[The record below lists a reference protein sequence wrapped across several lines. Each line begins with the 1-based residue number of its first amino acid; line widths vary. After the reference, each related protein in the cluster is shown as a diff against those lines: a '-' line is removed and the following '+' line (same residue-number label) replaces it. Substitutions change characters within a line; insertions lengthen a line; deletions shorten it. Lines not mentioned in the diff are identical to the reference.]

1 MLILNDLLVDEA
13 IFVREFVC
21 DLSVC
26 KGCCCIEGD
35 SGAPIT
41 LDEMD
46 NLERYFESAR
56 EYMSSDNIK
65 AIEEQGFGVVDEC
78 GDLGTTLGPSKECAF
93 VTHKDGMLM
102 CAYERAFL
110 DKKIPWRKPISCYLY
125 PIRITQVGPYKAIKY
140 HRWDICDCA
149 LANGEKLGVPC
160 YKFLEDPITEAFG
173 ADFYA
178 QLCEVAEAYLE
189 SRK

>member
-1 MLILNDLLVDEA
+1 MIILNDVLVDED
-13 IFVREFVC
+13 IFLQKFVC

-35 SGAPIT
+35 SGAPID
-41 LDEMD
+41 LNEMD
-46 NLERYFESAR
+46 NLERYFYAAK
-56 EYMSSDNIK
+56 EYMSPENIQ
-65 AIEEQGFGVVDEC
+65 AIEEQGFGVVDQE
-78 GDLGTTLGPSKECAF
+78 GDLGTTLGPSNECAF

-125 PIRITQVGPYKAIKY
+125 PIRVDRVGPYRAIKF
-140 HRWDICDCA
+140 HRWNICDCA
-149 LANGEKLGVPC
+149 LVNGDKLGVPC

-178 QLCEVAEAYLE
+178 QLCEVAEAYLN
-189 SRK
+189 K